1 MTIPKIWHRM
11 IEVNNEREV
20 VEMVKLGTEYG
31 FEWDGIWITDPT
43 VSECGRFE
51 VDPITYNG
59 LTQEQYNF
67 LRKQN

>member
-1 MTIPKIWHRM
+1 MEVKIVKKD
-11 IEVNNEREV
+11 IE
-20 VEMVKLGTEYG
+20 LGTEYG

-51 VDPITYNG
+51 VDPITYYG
-59 LTQEQYNF
+59 LTQEQYNL